1 LVRKICPHCKVG
13 VELPEHIIAEIE
25 PYLKKYSARPVFHK
39 GAGCKECS
47 FSGYSGREMISEVLT
62 VTEEISRMIASN
74 ASKEQLTVQ
83 AHSEGFVTMF
93 EDGIIKAIDGKTT
106 IDEIYR
112 VARL

>member
-1 LVRKICPHCKVG
+1 
-13 VELPEHIIAEIE
+13 
-25 PYLKKYSARPVFHK
+25 
-39 GAGCKECS
+39 
-47 FSGYSGREMISEVLT
+47 
-62 VTEEISRMIASN
+62 MIASN

-83 AHSEGFVTMF
+83 AISEGFVTMF